1 MKKVTALILTALLTL
16 TLLSGCG
23 SSVGNKTAANDS
35 WYFSETSDSIYYEDA
50 DYDFDEIA
58 ESEWSMSESPIDSSD
73 SISATTEY
81 VESERKIIKTRSI
94 EMQTTE
100 FDEFIRQ
107 FEFAVKEYG
116 GYVESASQS
125 GSKDAGRRYS
135 NYIVRIPAEKFDEF
149 TSKVG
154 DLGTVTYSN
163 EYIDDVTE
171 SYVDIEA
178 RLSALD
184 AQLDAYMKLMDK
196 AESIEDILQIQ
207 QYITEV
213 TYQIESYTARLNS
226 YKSKIAYSTL
236 ELSLSEV
243 TRVTVPTEKKTVWQR
258 ISANLSDNMYDI
270 GEDFKDFFVSLV
282 SALPYILLYAVIFGI
297 IALIIIIPIKKA
309 KKKKAALN
317 KNQEQQ

>member
-1 MKKVTALILTALLTL
+1 MKKVTALLLSALLAL
-16 TLLSGCG
+16 TILSGCG

-35 WYFSETSDSIYYEDA
+35 WYFSETSDSIYYD
-50 DYDFDEIA
+50 DFYYDFDEVE
-58 ESEWSMSESPIDSSD
+58 ESEWSMSENPMDSSD

-100 FDEFIRQ
+100 YDEFIRQ
-107 FEFAVKEYG
+107 FELAVKEYG

-135 NYIVRIPAEKFDEF
+135 NYIVRIPAERFDEF
-149 TSKVG
+149 TNKVG

-171 SYVDIEA
+171 SYIDIEA

-207 QYITEV
+207 QYISDV

-243 TRVTVPTEKKTVWQR
+243 TRVTVTTEKKTVWQR

-270 GEDFKDFFVSLV
+270 GESFKDFFVGVV
-282 SALPYILLYAVIFGI
+282 SALPYLVIYAVFIGI
-297 IALIIIIPIKKA
+297 IVIIVAAIVKKA
-309 KKKKAALN
+309 KKKAAVKTQDN
-317 KNQEQQ
+317 E

>member
-1 MKKVTALILTALLTL
+1 MKKVTALILTAILAL

-23 SSVGNKTAANDS
+23 ASVGNKTFANEAG
-35 WYFSETSDSIYYEDA
+35 YFYETSDSIYYDDI

-58 ESEWSMSESPIDSSD
+58 ESDWSISETPITSGESV
-73 SISATTEY
+73 SATTEY

-94 EMQTTE
+94 DMQTTE
-100 FDEFIRQ
+100 FDEFVRQ
-107 FEFAVKEYG
+107 FESAVKEYG

-125 GSKDAGRRYS
+125 GSKDAGRRYC
-135 NYIVRIPAEKFDEF
+135 NYVVRIPAEKFDEF
-149 TSKVG
+149 TGKVG
-154 DLGTVTYSN
+154 NLGTVTYSN

-178 RLSALD
+178 RLSSLD
-184 AQLDAYMKLMDK
+184 AQLEAYMKLMDK

-207 QYITEV
+207 QYISDV

-236 ELSLSEV
+236 SLDLSEV

-258 ISANLSDNMYDI
+258 ISANLSDNMYEI
-270 GEDFKDFFVSLV
+270 GEDFKDFFVGVV
-282 SALPYILLYAVIFGI
+282 SALPYLVIYAVFIVVIVI
-297 IALIIIIPIKKA
+297 IVVVIVKKA
-309 KKKKAALN
+309 KKKSVTTAEN
-317 KNQEQQ
+317 KEE